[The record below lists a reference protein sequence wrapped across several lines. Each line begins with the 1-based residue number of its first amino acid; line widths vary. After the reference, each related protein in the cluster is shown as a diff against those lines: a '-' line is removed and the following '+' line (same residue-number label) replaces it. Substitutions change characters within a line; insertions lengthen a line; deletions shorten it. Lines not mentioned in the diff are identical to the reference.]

1 MNNSEIVDK
10 INNLNKEYQYE
21 IFQII
26 KKNNINYT
34 ENNNGIFINF
44 NEINCVN
51 EILQYINFI
60 DDNKKDLI
68 KFEKLK
74 EINRQKLDGKVLS
87 TENEINNDEIK
98 NDNDEINNDD
108 KMI

>member
-44 NEINCVN
+44 NEINCIN

-74 EINRQKLDGKVLS
+74 EINRLKLDGKVLS
-87 TENEINNDEIK
+87 TENEINND
-98 NDNDEINNDD
+98 N